1 VEFSVIMKF
10 DAEYLT
16 KEQLSHKIG
25 VKIKYYRNQLR
36 ISQAEL
42 ARRCDKDKQHIE
54 LIENG
59 KISPN
64 IYTIYILS
72 KALEIELNQLM
83 ELK

>member
-1 VEFSVIMKF
+1 MKS
-10 DAEYLT
+10 DAENLT
-16 KEQLSHKIG
+16 KKQLSHKIG
-25 VKIKYYRNQLR
+25 EQIKYYRNQLG

-42 ARRCDKDKQHIE
+42 ARRSDKDKQHIE

-59 KISPN
+59 KVSPN
-64 IYTIYILS
+64 IYTIYIIS

>member
-1 VEFSVIMKF
+1 MKF
-10 DAEYLT
+10 DTENLS

-25 VKIKYYRNQLR
+25 VQIKFYRNQLG
-36 ISQAEL
+36 ISQSEL

-59 KISPN
+59 KVSPN
-64 IYTIYILS
+64 IYTMYIIS

-83 ELK
+83 ELT

>member
-1 VEFSVIMKF
+1 MKF
-10 DAEYLT
+10 DAEHLT

-25 VKIKYYRNQLR
+25 EQIKFYRNQLG

-42 ARRCDKDKQHIE
+42 SRRCDKDKQHIE

-64 IYTIYILS
+64 IYTIYIIS

>member
-1 VEFSVIMKF
+1 MKF
-10 DAEYLT
+10 DTENLS

-25 VKIKYYRNQLR
+25 VRIKYYRNQLG

-59 KISPN
+59 KVSPN
-64 IYTIYILS
+64 IYTMYIIS

>member
-1 VEFSVIMKF
+1 MKF
-10 DAEYLT
+10 DTENLS

-25 VKIKYYRNQLR
+25 EQIKFYRNQLG
-36 ISQAEL
+36 ISQSEL

-59 KISPN
+59 KVSPN
-64 IYTIYILS
+64 IYTMYIIS

-83 ELK
+83 ELT

>member
-1 VEFSVIMKF
+1 MKF
-10 DAEYLT
+10 DTEIFT
-16 KEQLSHKIG
+16 KEQLSLKIG
-25 VKIKYYRNQLR
+25 EQIKNLR
-36 ISQAEL
+36 QKMGISQAEL
-42 ARRCDKDKQHIE
+42 ARRCDKDKQHME

-64 IYTIYILS
+64 IYTIYIIS

>member
-1 VEFSVIMKF
+1 MKF
-10 DAEYLT
+10 DTENLS

-25 VKIKYYRNQLR
+25 VRIKYYRNQLG

-42 ARRCDKDKQHIE
+42 SRRCDKDKQHIE

-59 KISPN
+59 KVSPN
-64 IYTIYILS
+64 IYTIYIIS
-72 KALEIELNQLM
+72 KALETELNQLM

>member
-1 VEFSVIMKF
+1 LK
-10 DAEYLT
+10 LT
-16 KEQLSHKIG
+16 SLKIG
-25 VKIKYYRNQLR
+25 EQIKHFRQQLG

-42 ARRCDKDKQHIE
+42 ARRCDKDKQHME

-59 KISPN
+59 KVSPN
-64 IYTIYILS
+64 IYTIYIIS

>member
-1 VEFSVIMKF
+1 MKF
-10 DAEYLT
+10 DTDKLS
-16 KEQLSHKIG
+16 KEQLSLKIG
-25 VKIKYYRNQLR
+25 EQIKRYRQQLG

-42 ARRCDKDKQHIE
+42 ARRCDKDKQHME

-64 IYTIYILS
+64 IYTIYIIS
-72 KALEIELNQLM
+72 KALEIELNQLL

>member
-1 VEFSVIMKF
+1 MKF
-10 DAEYLT
+10 DAEHLR

-25 VKIKYYRNQLR
+25 EQIKFYRNQLG

-42 ARRCDKDKQHIE
+42 SRRCDKDKQHIE

-64 IYTIYILS
+64 IYTIYIKFQEKYIHNLCVFVS
-72 KALEIELNQLM
+72 FF
-83 ELK
+83 

>member
-1 VEFSVIMKF
+1 MKF
-10 DAEYLT
+10 DTENLS

-25 VKIKYYRNQLR
+25 EQIKFYRNQLG
-36 ISQAEL
+36 ISQSEL

-59 KISPN
+59 KVSPN
-64 IYTIYILS
+64 IYTIYIIS